1 MTRVL
6 AVLCALVL
14 GACSESDH
22 KGQDLAACQSEA
34 IKIYPHWRGNMDV
47 GIRATSTYL
56 CMKAKGYGYDEGC
69 LPESGADASA
79 AALPTVSQPARRSSG
94 MRDSRDGWI
103 NETSEHCY
111 RKRKLT
117 DFQDRRGHQLG
128 VLFYLSLRLS
138 RSGSLAI
145 FAAIRRA

>member
-1 MTRVL
+1 MTEAGAATMTRTLV
-6 AVLCALVL
+6 VLCALAV

-56 CMKAKGYGYDEGC
+56 CMKAKGYGYDDAC
-69 LPESGADASA
+69 LPESGADVS
-79 AALPTVSQPARRSSG
+79 AALPTVGQPARRSSG
-94 MRDSRDGWI
+94 MRDGRDGWI

-111 RKRKLT
+111 RKAK
-117 DFQDRRGHQLG
+117 
-128 VLFYLSLRLS
+128 VN
-138 RSGSLAI
+138 
-145 FAAIRRA
+145 

>member
-56 CMKAKGYGYDEGC
+56 CMQAKGYGYDDAC
-69 LPESGADASA
+69 LPESGVDASA
-79 AALPTVSQPARRSSG
+79 AALPTVGQPARRSSG
-94 MRDSRDGWI
+94 MRDGRDGWI
-103 NETSEHCY
+103 NETSEHCD
-111 RKRKLT
+111 RKAKA
-117 DFQDRRGHQLG
+117 D
-128 VLFYLSLRLS
+128 
-138 RSGSLAI
+138 
-145 FAAIRRA
+145 